1 MGHDKGEGRM
11 GFCVFAGCQADLDV
25 EKHDGN
31 DGNNGWTAISL
42 KRIVMGEEM

>member
-11 GFCVFAGCQADLDV
+11 CFRVFAGCQADLDV

-31 DGNNGWTAISL
+31 DGWTAISL